1 MPTTLARPAGH
12 CIRCTLSG
20 ARDLAA
26 PRPVAPRGA
35 FRAEE
40 GPAIRASASRLT
52 PRPSVGARRL
62 LIGGV
67 ASQTHPCRRLAAEC
81 AASTCLTLF
90 RFGKWQGNGNSK
102 NATASR

>member
-1 MPTTLARPAGH
+1 VLFERRKDCQRFPSYA
-12 CIRCTLSG
+12 
-20 ARDLAA
+20 
-26 PRPVAPRGA
+26 
-35 FRAEE
+35 
-40 GPAIRASASRLT
+40 T
-52 PRPSVGARRL
+52 PFSVGARRL

-102 NATASR
+102 NVTASR